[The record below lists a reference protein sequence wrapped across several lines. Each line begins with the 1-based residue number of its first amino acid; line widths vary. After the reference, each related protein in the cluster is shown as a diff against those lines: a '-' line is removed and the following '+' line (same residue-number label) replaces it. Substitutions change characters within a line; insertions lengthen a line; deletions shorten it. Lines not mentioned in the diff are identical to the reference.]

1 MRRRPILG
9 AAAAALAAVAVAA
22 VLAAPPRTVILDPG
36 VWSPTSPWV
45 TVPGGLHVHTTA
57 SDGSGTL
64 DEVTSAAAAAG
75 LAFVIV
81 TDHADGTGVAG
92 SEYRSGVLSIGGV
105 EISSRDGHVLALGAG
120 RAPYPLGGDS
130 RDVVEDVER
139 LGGMT
144 IAAHPDS
151 PKPELAWQ
159 DPDVPTDGIEWVN
172 LDSEWR
178 KTPWWRAALAVLVY
192 AARPAETVS
201 SLIRRPDDLLARW
214 DEALGRRPVVALGAV
229 DAHGHV
235 GLFDQGDP
243 ARTRL
248 FALPLPSYESM
259 FDALKLYAVLEGP
272 LTGEPAADGR
282 AILDALRAGRVYTGV
297 DGLATPARFEF
308 VARTSDGVVPMG
320 ASIREGPDAELVV
333 RTVAPEGAEVVVF
346 RDGAEIERSA
356 EHEVTL
362 AAPAAGV
369 YRVEVRWAP
378 DGAPVPWILSNAIR
392 IGPAA
397 ATAAAE
403 GPAPA
408 TAQRSL
414 RQAEPEERLYPRGG
428 IGAWALEHDEFSGAA
443 IDEIETAERTALA
456 YRFALATDTGDPPWT
471 ALVRGLP
478 ARFTGASVLR
488 FEARADATMR
498 VSVQVRAGERRWQR
512 SVYLDQDTR
521 VFMLPLSEFRP
532 VDAASAADA
541 ITEATSLLFVVDTGN
556 TAPGTA
562 GIVFLERI
570 QLIVPES

>member
-1 MRRRPILG
+1 MRRRPILV
-9 AAAAALAAVAVAA
+9 AAAVALAAVAIAT
-22 VLAAPPRTVILDPG
+22 VLAVPPRTLILDPG
-36 VWSPTSPWV
+36 GWSPTSPWV

-64 DEVTSAAAAAG
+64 DEVTAAAAAAG

-81 TDHADGTGVAG
+81 TDHADGTGLAG

-144 IAAHPDS
+144 VAAHPDS
-151 PKPELAWQ
+151 PKTELAWQ

-178 KTPWWRAALAVLVY
+178 RTPWWRAALAILVY
-192 AARPAETVS
+192 AARPAETVA

-214 DEALGRRPVVALGAV
+214 DEALGRRPVVGLGAV

-248 FALPLPSYESM
+248 FSLPLPSYASM
-259 FDALKLYAVLEGP
+259 FDALRLYAVLEGP
-272 LTGEPAADGR
+272 LTGEPAADRR
-282 AILDALRAGRVYTGV
+282 AILDALRAGRAYTGI

-308 VARTSDGVVPMG
+308 VARTSDGDVPMG
-320 ASIREGPDAELVV
+320 GTVAEGPDVELIA
-333 RTVAPEGAEVVVF
+333 RTVAPEGAEVVVL
-346 RDGAEIERSA
+346 RDGLEIERSA
-356 EHEVTL
+356 AHEVRLT
-362 AAPAAGV
+362 APAAGV

-378 DGAPVPWILSNAIR
+378 DGVPVPWILSNAIR
-392 IGPAA
+392 IGEASAA
-397 ATAAAE
+397 D
-403 GPAPA
+403 GPGPGA
-408 TAQRSL
+408 AQRSV

-443 IDEIETAERTALA
+443 IDEIETDERTALA
-456 YRFALATDTGDPPWT
+456 YRYALAADTADPPWT
-471 ALVRGLP
+471 ALARGLP
-478 ARFTGASVLR
+478 AGFTGASVLR
-488 FEARADATMR
+488 FEARADRTMR
-498 VSVQVRAGERRWQR
+498 LSVQVRAGERRWQR
-512 SVYLDQDTR
+512 SIYLDQDTR
-521 VFMLPLSEFRP
+521 VFTLPLSEFRP
-532 VDAASAADA
+532 VDAASAAAA
-541 ITEATSLLFVVDTGN
+541 ITEATSLLFVVDTEN

-562 GIVFLERI
+562 GIIFLERI
-570 QLIVPES
+570 QLIVPEA